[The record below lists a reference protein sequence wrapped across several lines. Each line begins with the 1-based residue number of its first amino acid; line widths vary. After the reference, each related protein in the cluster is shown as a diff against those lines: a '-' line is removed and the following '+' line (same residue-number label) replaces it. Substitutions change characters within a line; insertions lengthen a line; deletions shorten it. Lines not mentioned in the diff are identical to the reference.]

1 MCGYFISEIQEEA
14 HPQRIAGT
22 LVHLNVRQGKRGRFA
37 FASLDDSSGRIEV
50 SIWAEVFDNYRS
62 LLKKGQLLVVEGI
75 VDKDEYGDKKSHKI
89 IADKILTFEQARR
102 EYVKNVTILLDN
114 TFDQDSVI
122 EIIKE
127 LAVSD
132 EGNKVLI
139 SYEAKDAYAEIEL
152 PQDYLIDLKDE
163 NIKLLKNTFGKD
175 NINLVYHSRP
185 HIN

>member
-1 MCGYFISEIQEEA
+1 M
-14 HPQRIAGT
+14 
-22 LVHLNVRQGKRGRFA
+22 
-37 FASLDDSSGRIEV
+37 
-50 SIWAEVFDNYRS
+50 
-62 LLKKGQLLVVEGI
+62 
-75 VDKDEYGDKKSHKI
+75 
-89 IADKILTFEQARR
+89 TFEQARR
-102 EYVKNVTILLDN
+102 EYVKNVNILLDN

-175 NINLVYHSRP
+175 NINLVYHSRS